1 MCLHPASTARWILP
15 KDALVNAKYPFVIAQ
30 YMLLQKLPGWNKAS
44 HFRSLKKK
52 LCREMNVMTN
62 MNFTLSSNDKNKL
75 REFYDDVNEELIT
88 DTNISENYASELN
101 SKITKQE
108 SQSKNYKVDYLSSAI
123 IPSKAVGRNQEHL
136 AAIRYGN
143 TPLVS

>member
-30 YMLLQKLPGWNKAS
+30 YMLL
-44 HFRSLKKK
+44 
-52 LCREMNVMTN
+52 TN

>member
-1 MCLHPASTARWILP
+1 
-15 KDALVNAKYPFVIAQ
+15 
-30 YMLLQKLPGWNKAS
+30 
-44 HFRSLKKK
+44 
-52 LCREMNVMTN
+52 MNVMTN
-62 MNFTLSSNDKNKL
+62 MNFTLSSNDKNKP
-75 REFYDDVNEELIT
+75 REFYNDVNEELIT
-88 DTNISENYASELN
+88 DTNISEDYASELN